1 MEKIQQQINF
11 AELAKQ
17 QLAGLQEDI
26 ETASFKF
33 TFKDAEYRRNSIAE
47 QTFFD
52 KVKNKYR
59 YVMDKNSNRLILV
72 KVDDIY
78 PIDEIPEK
86 YEGYIDEDDLKK
98 IY

>member
-1 MEKIQQQINF
+1 
-11 AELAKQ
+11 
-17 QLAGLQEDI
+17 
-26 ETASFKF
+26 
-33 TFKDAEYRRNSIAE
+33 
-47 QTFFD
+47 
-52 KVKNKYR
+52 
-59 YVMDKNSNRLILV
+59 MDKNSNRLILV